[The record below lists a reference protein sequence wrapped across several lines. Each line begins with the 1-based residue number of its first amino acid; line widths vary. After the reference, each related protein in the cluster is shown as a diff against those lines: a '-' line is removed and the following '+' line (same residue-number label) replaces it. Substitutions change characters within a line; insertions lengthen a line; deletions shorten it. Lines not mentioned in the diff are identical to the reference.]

1 MFFVASDLVG
11 DGPRAGPQWMAELRF
26 RALWPYPRTGFTAQ
40 VGWMVWYFRVVENED
55 RSWVCRHGRM
65 VFDEHLTLGD
75 AIDHTDVLA
84 AAHPPAEVMI
94 HRLDGSVENLGAP
107 PETGKGSP
115 GISLLI

>member
-1 MFFVASDLVG
+1 
-11 DGPRAGPQWMAELRF
+11 
-26 RALWPYPRTGFTAQ
+26 
-40 VGWMVWYFRVVENED
+40 MVWYFRVVENED
-55 RSWVCRHGRM
+55 RSWACRHGRV

-107 PETGKGSP
+107 PETGNQSGNFSASWAFVRGPQTSP
-115 GISLLI
+115 DDHRYGRSPRRAHRA